1 MDQKANKLPQFLKML
16 CFVEMWERF
25 SYYGMRA
32 LLVIFL
38 TSHLGFTDE
47 KAFTLYSLFA
57 AVSYTLPMLGGF
69 LADKLMGF
77 RNMVLLGGIVMVAG
91 HACMSLVEF
100 KPGLLYL
107 SLSLIA
113 VGTGMFKGNATNLLG
128 SCYGKDD
135 PERSRG
141 FTLFYVSVNIGSIL
155 ASISCGYLAYLFG
168 WHYGFGLAG
177 IGMFIGLIAF
187 LKFQSLLGDS
197 GLSPYP
203 ELMNKRILGVKIFG
217 VVLIGSFLLSSI
229 VAKMLTH
236 SELFINML
244 IFVGITVLGIF
255 IYIIFKSSAEQRQK
269 LVALSILVTFFLC
282 FFALEMQLGSLI
294 NLFTERN
301 VVDNVFG
308 IIIPASASQAINPLS
323 IVALGFLFGTHMK
336 FKKEYATSMFTF
348 GLLTMAICF
357 FILYI
362 GCLNSNIEG
371 KVGYLCLIIAISFMG
386 LGELCIAPLVQ
397 EQTTTLAPKNL
408 RGVIM
413 GIVTLTLAFSNL
425 AGIAISKFMSVP
437 LVDGEINSLESLEI
451 YKEGFLKIGI
461 FNLMLVI
468 VFLPFF
474 NFVHKVIT
482 SSSSTKI
489 GKLKAD

>member
-1 MDQKANKLPQFLKML
+1 MDQKADKFPRFLKIL

-32 LLVIFL
+32 LLVLFL

-47 KAFTLYSLFA
+47 RAFTVYLLFA
-57 AVSYTLPMLGGF
+57 AVGYTLPMLGGF

-77 RNMVLLGGIVMVAG
+77 RNMVLLGGIVTVAG
-91 HACMSLVEF
+91 HACMSLAEF

-113 VGTGMFKGNATNLLG
+113 VGTGMFKGNVTNLLG
-128 SCYGKDD
+128 SCYSKDD

-141 FTLFYVSVNIGSIL
+141 FTLFYVSINIGTVL
-155 ASISCGYLAYLFG
+155 ASVLCGYVAYLFG

-217 VVLIGSFLLSSI
+217 IVLIGSFLLSSI
-229 VAKMLTH
+229 IAKMLIH

-244 IFVGITVLGIF
+244 ILVGITALGIF

-269 LVALSILVTFFLC
+269 LVALSILVAFFLC

-301 VVDNVFG
+301 VVGSMLG

-323 IVALGFLFGTHMK
+323 IVVLGFPLW
-336 FKKEYATSMFTF
+336 
-348 GLLTMAICF
+348 
-357 FILYI
+357 
-362 GCLNSNIEG
+362 NIYE
-371 KVGYLCLIIAISFMG
+371 
-386 LGELCIAPLVQ
+386 
-397 EQTTTLAPKNL
+397 T
-408 RGVIM
+408 
-413 GIVTLTLAFSNL
+413 
-425 AGIAISKFMSVP
+425 
-437 LVDGEINSLESLEI
+437 
-451 YKEGFLKIGI
+451 
-461 FNLMLVI
+461 
-468 VFLPFF
+468 
-474 NFVHKVIT
+474 
-482 SSSSTKI
+482 
-489 GKLKAD
+489 

>member
-1 MDQKANKLPQFLKML
+1 MDQKADKFPRFLKIL

-32 LLVIFL
+32 LLVLFL

-47 KAFTLYSLFA
+47 RAFTVYLLFA
-57 AVSYTLPMLGGF
+57 AVGYTLPMLGGF

-77 RNMVLLGGIVMVAG
+77 RNMVLLGGIVTVAG
-91 HACMSLVEF
+91 HACMSLAEF

-113 VGTGMFKGNATNLLG
+113 VGTGMFKGNVTNLLG
-128 SCYGKDD
+128 SCYSKDD

-141 FTLFYVSVNIGSIL
+141 FTLFYVSINIGAVL
-155 ASISCGYLAYLFG
+155 ASVLCGYVAYLFG

-217 VVLIGSFLLSSI
+217 IVLIGSFLLSSI
-229 VAKMLTH
+229 IAKMLIH

-244 IFVGITVLGIF
+244 ILVGITALGIF

-269 LVALSILVTFFLC
+269 LVALSILVAFFLC

-301 VVDNVFG
+301 VVGSMLG

-323 IVALGFLFGTHMK
+323 IVVLGFPLW
-336 FKKEYATSMFTF
+336 
-348 GLLTMAICF
+348 
-357 FILYI
+357 
-362 GCLNSNIEG
+362 NIYE
-371 KVGYLCLIIAISFMG
+371 
-386 LGELCIAPLVQ
+386 
-397 EQTTTLAPKNL
+397 T
-408 RGVIM
+408 
-413 GIVTLTLAFSNL
+413 
-425 AGIAISKFMSVP
+425 
-437 LVDGEINSLESLEI
+437 
-451 YKEGFLKIGI
+451 
-461 FNLMLVI
+461 
-468 VFLPFF
+468 
-474 NFVHKVIT
+474 
-482 SSSSTKI
+482 
-489 GKLKAD
+489 